1 MKRESFVFY
10 RSFRD
15 AFNALD
21 KDVRLR
27 MYEAVID
34 YGLDLIEPHF
44 EGIEK
49 VLWTLIRPQLEANNK
64 RFENG
69 CKGGNP
75 NFKKGQPNPYY
86 LKGEKNKKNNI
97 KDNQK
102 ITKRQP
108 KDNQKITE
116 RLPNV
121 NENVNENVNDIRT
134 LKTSFKVSS
143 FGANDAP
150 ADPKID
156 FEKIKGSWND
166 EAQKSHSLM
175 PKLRS
180 MQKQRQKQIAAR
192 IREYGEEVFFDAME
206 KAVASDFLNGK
217 NRRGW
222 IASFDWFVKPTN
234 FAKVVDG
241 NYNDSARKVRTEK
254 ADQREQQ
261 EATDQAHD
269 AEVEEF
275 RSLLKRF
282 GISATE
288 YLKCKDLFDGKHTD
302 EEIRREIQ
310 NKRV

>member
-1 MKRESFVFY
+1 MERETFIFY

-27 MYEAVID
+27 MYEAVIN

-69 CKGGNP
+69 CKGGAP
-75 NFKKGQPNPYY
+75 MG
-86 LKGEKNKKNNI
+86 
-97 KDNQK
+97 NQNAR
-102 ITKRQP
+102 KRP
-108 KDNQKITE
+108 KDNRETTKKQPRNNQKQ
-116 RLPNV
+116 PNNNNNNNNNN
-121 NENVNENVNDIRT
+121 NENVNNIRT

-192 IREYGEEVFFDAME
+192 IREYGEEVFFDAMK

-288 YLKCKDLFDGKHTD
+288 YLKCKDLFDGNHTD

>member
-1 MKRESFVFY
+1 MERETFIFY

-27 MYEAVID
+27 MYEAVIN
-34 YGLDLIEPHF
+34 YGLDLVEPHF

-69 CKGGNP
+69 CKGGAP
-75 NFKKGQPNPYY
+75 MG
-86 LKGEKNKKNNI
+86 
-97 KDNQK
+97 NQNARK
-102 ITKRQP
+102 QP
-108 KDNQKITE
+108 KDNRETTKKQPRNNQKQ
-116 RLPNV
+116 PNNNNNNNNNN
-121 NENVNENVNDIRT
+121 NENRT

-150 ADPKID
+150 ADPEID
-156 FEKIKGSWND
+156 FEKIKGLWND
-166 EAQKSHSLM
+166 EAHKNHSLM
-175 PKLRS
+175 PMLRS

-192 IREYGEEVFFDAME
+192 IREYGEEVFFDAMK

-261 EATDQAHD
+261 EATDQAHE

-288 YLKCKDLFDGKHTD
+288 YLKCKDLFDGNHTD

>member
-1 MKRESFVFY
+1 MERETFIFY

-27 MYEAVID
+27 MYEAVIN
-34 YGLDLIEPHF
+34 YGLDLVEPHF

-69 CKGGNP
+69 CKGGAPMGNQ
-75 NFKKGQPNPYY
+75 NARKTTKKQPRNNQKQPN
-86 LKGEKNKKNNI
+86 NN
-97 KDNQK
+97 N
-102 ITKRQP
+102 
-108 KDNQKITE
+108 N
-116 RLPNV
+116 N
-121 NENVNENVNDIRT
+121 NNNNNVNDIRT

-192 IREYGEEVFFDAME
+192 IREYGEEVFFDAMK

-288 YLKCKDLFDGKHTD
+288 YLKCKDLFDGNHTD

>member
-1 MKRESFVFY
+1 MERETFIFY

-27 MYEAVID
+27 MYEAVIN
-34 YGLDLIEPHF
+34 YGLDLVEPHF

-69 CKGGNP
+69 CKGGAP
-75 NFKKGQPNPYY
+75 MG
-86 LKGEKNKKNNI
+86 
-97 KDNQK
+97 NQNARK
-102 ITKRQP
+102 QP
-108 KDNQKITE
+108 KDNRETTQKQP
-116 RLPNV
+116 RNNQKQPNNNNNN
-121 NENVNENVNDIRT
+121 NENDIRT

-150 ADPKID
+150 ADPEID
-156 FEKIKGSWND
+156 FEKIKGLWND
-166 EAQKSHSLM
+166 EAHKNHSLM
-175 PKLRS
+175 PMLRS

-192 IREYGEEVFFDAME
+192 IREYGEEVFFDAMK

-261 EATDQAHD
+261 EATDQAHE

-288 YLKCKDLFDGKHTD
+288 YLKCKDLFDGNHTD

>member
-1 MKRESFVFY
+1 MERESFVFY

-15 AFNALD
+15 AFRALD

-27 MYEAVID
+27 MYEAIID
-34 YGLDLIEPHF
+34 YGLDLTEPHF

-69 CKGGNP
+69 CKGGAP
-75 NFKKGQPNPYY
+75 IG
-86 LKGEKNKKNNI
+86 
-97 KDNQK
+97 NQNARK
-102 ITKRQP
+102 QP
-108 KDNQKITE
+108 KNNQKITE
-116 RLPNV
+116 KQPKNNQKQPNV
-121 NENVNENVNDIRT
+121 NENVNENDIRT

-156 FEKIKGSWND
+156 FEKIKGLWND

-175 PKLRS
+175 PMLRS

-192 IREYGEEVFFDAME
+192 IREYGEEVFFDAMK

-261 EATDQAHD
+261 EATDQAHE

-288 YLKCKDLFDGKHTD
+288 YLKCKDLFDGNHTD

>member
-1 MKRESFVFY
+1 MERESFVFY

-15 AFNALD
+15 AFRALD

-27 MYEAVID
+27 MYEAIIN

-86 LKGEKNKKNNI
+86 LKGEK
-97 KDNQK
+97 DNQK
-102 ITKRQP
+102 ITKKQP
-108 KDNQKITE
+108 KDNRKITE

-150 ADPKID
+150 ADPEID
-156 FEKIKGSWND
+156 FEKIKGLWND
-166 EAQKSHSLM
+166 EAHKNHSLM
-175 PKLRS
+175 PMLRS

-192 IREYGEEVFFDAME
+192 IREYGEEVFFDAMK

-261 EATDQAHD
+261 EATDQAHE

-288 YLKCKDLFDGKHTD
+288 YLKCKDLFDGNHTD

>member
-1 MKRESFVFY
+1 MGNQ
-10 RSFRD
+10 
-15 AFNALD
+15 NAR
-21 KDVRLR
+21 K
-27 MYEAVID
+27 
-34 YGLDLIEPHF
+34 
-44 EGIEK
+44 
-49 VLWTLIRPQLEANNK
+49 
-64 RFENG
+64 
-69 CKGGNP
+69 
-75 NFKKGQPNPYY
+75 QP
-86 LKGEKNKKNNI
+86 KN
-97 KDNQK
+97 NQK
-102 ITKRQP
+102 ITKKQP
-108 KDNQKITE
+108 KNNQKQPKNNQKQ
-116 RLPNV
+116 PNV
-121 NENVNENVNDIRT
+121 NENENVNVNVNDIRT

-192 IREYGEEVFFDAME
+192 IREYGEEVFFDAMK

-288 YLKCKDLFDGKHTD
+288 YLKCKDLFDGNHTE

>member
-1 MKRESFVFY
+1 MERESFVFY

-15 AFNALD
+15 AFRALD

-27 MYEAVID
+27 MYEAIID

-69 CKGGNP
+69 CKGGAP
-75 NFKKGQPNPYY
+75 IG
-86 LKGEKNKKNNI
+86 
-97 KDNQK
+97 NQNARK
-102 ITKRQP
+102 QP
-108 KDNQKITE
+108 KNNQKITE
-116 RLPNV
+116 KQPKNNQKQPNV

-192 IREYGEEVFFDAME
+192 IREYGEEVFFDAMK

-288 YLKCKDLFDGKHTD
+288 YLKCKDLFDGNHTD

>member
-1 MKRESFVFY
+1 MERETFIFY

-27 MYEAVID
+27 MYEAVIN

-69 CKGGNP
+69 CKGGAP
-75 NFKKGQPNPYY
+75 MG
-86 LKGEKNKKNNI
+86 
-97 KDNQK
+97 NQNARK
-102 ITKRQP
+102 QP
-108 KDNQKITE
+108 KDNRETTKKQPRNNQKQ
-116 RLPNV
+116 PNNNNNN
-121 NENVNENVNDIRT
+121 NENNNENVNDIRT

-156 FEKIKGSWND
+156 FEKIKGLWND
-166 EAQKSHSLM
+166 EAHKNHSLM
-175 PKLRS
+175 PTLRS

-192 IREYGEEVFFDAME
+192 IREYGEEVFFDAMK

-288 YLKCKDLFDGKHTD
+288 YLKCKDLFDGNHTD

>member
-1 MKRESFVFY
+1 
-10 RSFRD
+10 
-15 AFNALD
+15 
-21 KDVRLR
+21 
-27 MYEAVID
+27 
-34 YGLDLIEPHF
+34 
-44 EGIEK
+44 
-49 VLWTLIRPQLEANNK
+49 
-64 RFENG
+64 
-69 CKGGNP
+69 
-75 NFKKGQPNPYY
+75 
-86 LKGEKNKKNNI
+86 
-97 KDNQK
+97 
-102 ITKRQP
+102 
-108 KDNQKITE
+108 
-116 RLPNV
+116 
-121 NENVNENVNDIRT
+121 
-134 LKTSFKVSS
+134 
-143 FGANDAP
+143 
-150 ADPKID
+150 
-156 FEKIKGSWND
+156 
-166 EAQKSHSLM
+166 M
-175 PKLRS
+175 PTLRS

-192 IREYGEEVFFDAME
+192 IREYGEEVFFDAMK

-288 YLKCKDLFDGKHTD
+288 YLKCKDLFDGNHTD

>member
-15 AFNALD
+15 AFRALD

-34 YGLDLIEPHF
+34 YGLDLVEPHF

-69 CKGGNP
+69 CKGGAPIGNQNARKQP
-75 NFKKGQPNPYY
+75 RNNRETTEKQPKNNQKQPKNNQKQPNVN
-86 LKGEKNKKNNI
+86 ENEN
-97 KDNQK
+97 
-102 ITKRQP
+102 
-108 KDNQKITE
+108 E
-116 RLPNV
+116 
-121 NENVNENVNDIRT
+121 NENVNENENDIRT

-192 IREYGEEVFFDAME
+192 IREYGEEVFFDAMK

-288 YLKCKDLFDGKHTD
+288 YLKCKDLFDGNHTD

>member
-1 MKRESFVFY
+1 MERETFIFY

-69 CKGGNP
+69 CKGGAPIGNQNARKQP
-75 NFKKGQPNPYY
+75 KNNRETTKKQPINNQKQPN
-86 LKGEKNKKNNI
+86 NN
-97 KDNQK
+97 N
-102 ITKRQP
+102 
-108 KDNQKITE
+108 N
-116 RLPNV
+116 N
-121 NENVNENVNDIRT
+121 NNNNNVNDIRT

-192 IREYGEEVFFDAME
+192 IREYGEEVFFDAMK

-288 YLKCKDLFDGKHTD
+288 YLKCKDLFDGNHTD

>member
-1 MKRESFVFY
+1 
-10 RSFRD
+10 
-15 AFNALD
+15 
-21 KDVRLR
+21 

-86 LKGEKNKKNNI
+86 LKGKKNNI

-102 ITKRQP
+102 ITKKQP
-108 KDNQKITE
+108 KDNRKITE
-116 RLPNV
+116 RLPN
-121 NENVNENVNDIRT
+121 NNNNNNNNNNENVNDIRT

-143 FGANDAP
+143 FAPNDAP

-156 FEKIKGSWND
+156 FEKIKGLWND
-166 EAQKSHSLM
+166 EAHKNHSLM
-175 PKLRS
+175 PMLRS

-192 IREYGEEVFFDAME
+192 IREYGEEVFFDAMK

-288 YLKCKDLFDGKHTD
+288 YLKCKDLFDGNHTD

>member
-1 MKRESFVFY
+1 MERESFVFY

-15 AFNALD
+15 AFRALD

-27 MYEAVID
+27 MYEAIID

-69 CKGGNP
+69 CKGGAPIGNQNARKQP
-75 NFKKGQPNPYY
+75 RNNRETTEKQPKNNQKQPNVN
-86 LKGEKNKKNNI
+86 EN
-97 KDNQK
+97 
-102 ITKRQP
+102 
-108 KDNQKITE
+108 E
-116 RLPNV
+116 

-192 IREYGEEVFFDAME
+192 IREYGEEVFFDAMK

-288 YLKCKDLFDGKHTD
+288 YLKCKDLFDGNHTD

-310 NKRV
+310 NKRI

>member
-1 MKRESFVFY
+1 MERESFVFY

-15 AFNALD
+15 AFRALD

-49 VLWTLIRPQLEANNK
+49 VLWILIRPQLEANNK

-69 CKGGNP
+69 CKGGAP
-75 NFKKGQPNPYY
+75 IG
-86 LKGEKNKKNNI
+86 
-97 KDNQK
+97 NQNARK
-102 ITKRQP
+102 QP
-108 KDNQKITE
+108 KNNQKITE
-116 RLPNV
+116 KQPKNNQKQPNVNV
-121 NENVNENVNDIRT
+121 NENVNENENVNDIRT

-192 IREYGEEVFFDAME
+192 IREYGEEVFFDAMK

-288 YLKCKDLFDGKHTD
+288 YLKCKDLFDGNHTD

>member
-1 MKRESFVFY
+1 MERETFIFY

-69 CKGGNP
+69 CKGGAP
-75 NFKKGQPNPYY
+75 IG
-86 LKGEKNKKNNI
+86 
-97 KDNQK
+97 NQNARK
-102 ITKRQP
+102 QP
-108 KDNQKITE
+108 KDNRETTKKQPRNNQKQ
-116 RLPNV
+116 PNNNNNNNNNN
-121 NENVNENVNDIRT
+121 NENDIRT

-192 IREYGEEVFFDAME
+192 IREYGEEVFFDAMK

-261 EATDQAHD
+261 EATDQVHD

-288 YLKCKDLFDGKHTD
+288 YLKCKDLFDGNHTD
-302 EEIRREIQ
+302 EEIRRGIQ

>member
-15 AFNALD
+15 AFRALD

-34 YGLDLIEPHF
+34 YGLDLVEPRF

-69 CKGGNP
+69 CKGGAPIGNQNARKQP
-75 NFKKGQPNPYY
+75 RNNRETTEKQPKNNQKQPNVN
-86 LKGEKNKKNNI
+86 EN
-97 KDNQK
+97 
-102 ITKRQP
+102 
-108 KDNQKITE
+108 E
-116 RLPNV
+116 
-121 NENVNENVNDIRT
+121 NENVNENENDIRT

-192 IREYGEEVFFDAME
+192 IREYGEEVFFDAMK

-261 EATDQAHD
+261 EAIDQAHD

-288 YLKCKDLFDGKHTD
+288 YLKCKDLFDGNHTD

>member
-1 MKRESFVFY
+1 MERETFIFY

-27 MYEAVID
+27 MYEAVIN
-34 YGLDLIEPHF
+34 YGLDLVEPHF

-49 VLWTLIRPQLEANNK
+49 VLWTFIRPQLEANNK

-69 CKGGNP
+69 CKGGAPMGNQNARKQP
-75 NFKKGQPNPYY
+75 KNNRETTKKQPRNNQKQPN
-86 LKGEKNKKNNI
+86 NN
-97 KDNQK
+97 N
-102 ITKRQP
+102 
-108 KDNQKITE
+108 N
-116 RLPNV
+116 N
-121 NENVNENVNDIRT
+121 NNNENVNDIRT

-192 IREYGEEVFFDAME
+192 IREYGEEVFFDAMK

-288 YLKCKDLFDGKHTD
+288 YLKCKDLFDGNHTD

>member
-1 MKRESFVFY
+1 MERETFIFY

-69 CKGGNP
+69 CKGGAP
-75 NFKKGQPNPYY
+75 MG
-86 LKGEKNKKNNI
+86 
-97 KDNQK
+97 NQNARK
-102 ITKRQP
+102 QP
-108 KDNQKITE
+108 KDNRETTKKQPRNNQKQ
-116 RLPNV
+116 PN
-121 NENVNENVNDIRT
+121 NNNNNNNNNNENVNDIRT

-150 ADPKID
+150 AEPKID

-192 IREYGEEVFFDAME
+192 IREYGEEVFFDAMK

-261 EATDQAHD
+261 EATDQAHE

>member
-1 MKRESFVFY
+1 MERESFVFY

-15 AFNALD
+15 AFRALD

-27 MYEAVID
+27 MYEAIID

-69 CKGGNP
+69 CKGGAP
-75 NFKKGQPNPYY
+75 MG
-86 LKGEKNKKNNI
+86 
-97 KDNQK
+97 NQNARK
-102 ITKRQP
+102 QP
-108 KDNQKITE
+108 KNNQKITE
-116 RLPNV
+116 KQPKNNQKQPNVNENVNVNV

-192 IREYGEEVFFDAME
+192 IREYGEEVFFDAMK

-288 YLKCKDLFDGKHTD
+288 YLKCKDLFDGNHTD

>member
-15 AFNALD
+15 AFRALD

-27 MYEAVID
+27 MYEAIID

-69 CKGGNP
+69 CKGGAP
-75 NFKKGQPNPYY
+75 IG
-86 LKGEKNKKNNI
+86 
-97 KDNQK
+97 NQNARK
-102 ITKRQP
+102 QP
-108 KDNQKITE
+108 KNNQKITE
-116 RLPNV
+116 KQPKNNQKQPNV
-121 NENVNENVNDIRT
+121 NENVNENENVNDIRT

-156 FEKIKGSWND
+156 FEKIKESWND

-192 IREYGEEVFFDAME
+192 IREYGEEVFFDAMK

-288 YLKCKDLFDGKHTD
+288 YLKCKDLFDGNHTD

>member
-1 MKRESFVFY
+1 MERESFVFY

-15 AFNALD
+15 AFRALD

-27 MYEAVID
+27 MYEAIID

-69 CKGGNP
+69 CKGGAP
-75 NFKKGQPNPYY
+75 IG
-86 LKGEKNKKNNI
+86 
-97 KDNQK
+97 NQNARK
-102 ITKRQP
+102 QP
-108 KDNQKITE
+108 KNNQKITE
-116 RLPNV
+116 KQPKNNQKQPNV

-150 ADPKID
+150 ADPEID
-156 FEKIKGSWND
+156 FEKIKGLWND
-166 EAQKSHSLM
+166 EAHKNHSLM
-175 PKLRS
+175 PMLRS

-192 IREYGEEVFFDAME
+192 IREYGEEVFFDAMK

-254 ADQREQQ
+254 ANQREQQ
-261 EATDQAHD
+261 EATDQAHE

-288 YLKCKDLFDGKHTD
+288 YLKCKDLFDGNHTD

>member
-1 MKRESFVFY
+1 MERESFVFY

-15 AFNALD
+15 AFRALD

-27 MYEAVID
+27 MYEAIID

-69 CKGGNP
+69 CKGGAPIGNQNARKQP
-75 NFKKGQPNPYY
+75 RNNRETTKKQP
-86 LKGEKNKKNNI
+86 KNN
-97 KDNQK
+97 QK
-102 ITKRQP
+102 Q
-108 KDNQKITE
+108 
-116 RLPNV
+116 PNV
-121 NENVNENVNDIRT
+121 NENENENENVNDTRT

-150 ADPKID
+150 AEPKID

-192 IREYGEEVFFDAME
+192 IREYGEEVFFDAMK

-254 ADQREQQ
+254 ANQREQQ

-302 EEIRREIQ
+302 EEIRRGIQ

>member
-15 AFNALD
+15 AFRALD

-27 MYEAVID
+27 MYEAIID

-69 CKGGNP
+69 CKGGAP
-75 NFKKGQPNPYY
+75 IG
-86 LKGEKNKKNNI
+86 
-97 KDNQK
+97 NQNARK
-102 ITKRQP
+102 QP
-108 KDNQKITE
+108 KDNRETTKKQPKNNQKQ
-116 RLPNV
+116 PNV
-121 NENVNENVNDIRT
+121 NENENVNENVNDIRT

-192 IREYGEEVFFDAME
+192 IREYGEEVFFDAMK

-288 YLKCKDLFDGKHTD
+288 YLKCKDLFDGNHTD

>member
-1 MKRESFVFY
+1 MERETFIFY

-27 MYEAVID
+27 MYEAVIN
-34 YGLDLIEPHF
+34 YGLDLVEPHF

-69 CKGGNP
+69 CKGGAP
-75 NFKKGQPNPYY
+75 IG
-86 LKGEKNKKNNI
+86 
-97 KDNQK
+97 NQNARK
-102 ITKRQP
+102 QP
-108 KDNQKITE
+108 KDNRETTKKQPKNNQKQPKNNQKQ
-116 RLPNV
+116 PN
-121 NENVNENVNDIRT
+121 NNNNNNNNNNVNDIRT

-192 IREYGEEVFFDAME
+192 IREYGEEVFFDAMK

-288 YLKCKDLFDGKHTD
+288 YLKCKDLFDGNHTD

>member
-1 MKRESFVFY
+1 MERESFVFY

-15 AFNALD
+15 AFRALD

-27 MYEAVID
+27 MYEAIID

-69 CKGGNP
+69 CKGGAPIGNQNARKQP
-75 NFKKGQPNPYY
+75 RNNRETTKKQP
-86 LKGEKNKKNNI
+86 KNN
-97 KDNQK
+97 QK
-102 ITKRQP
+102 Q
-108 KDNQKITE
+108 
-116 RLPNV
+116 PNV
-121 NENVNENVNDIRT
+121 NENENENENENVNDTRT

-150 ADPKID
+150 AEPKID

-192 IREYGEEVFFDAME
+192 IREYGEEVFFDAMK

-254 ADQREQQ
+254 ANQREQQ

-302 EEIRREIQ
+302 EEIRRGIQ

>member
-1 MKRESFVFY
+1 MERETFIFY

-27 MYEAVID
+27 MYEAVIN

-69 CKGGNP
+69 CKGGAP
-75 NFKKGQPNPYY
+75 MG
-86 LKGEKNKKNNI
+86 
-97 KDNQK
+97 NQNARK
-102 ITKRQP
+102 QP
-108 KDNQKITE
+108 KDNRETTKKQPRNNQKQ
-116 RLPNV
+116 PN
-121 NENVNENVNDIRT
+121 NNNNNNNNENVNDIRT

-192 IREYGEEVFFDAME
+192 IREYGEEVFFDAMK

-288 YLKCKDLFDGKHTD
+288 YLKCKDLFDGNHTD

>member
-1 MKRESFVFY
+1 MERETFIFY

-27 MYEAVID
+27 MYEAVIN
-34 YGLDLIEPHF
+34 YGLDLVEPHF

-69 CKGGNP
+69 CKGGAPMGNQNARKQP
-75 NFKKGQPNPYY
+75 KNNRETTQKQPRNNQKQPN
-86 LKGEKNKKNNI
+86 NN
-97 KDNQK
+97 N
-102 ITKRQP
+102 
-108 KDNQKITE
+108 N
-116 RLPNV
+116 N
-121 NENVNENVNDIRT
+121 NNNNNVNDIRT

-150 ADPKID
+150 ADLEID
-156 FEKIKGSWND
+156 FEKIKGLWND
-166 EAQKSHSLM
+166 EAHKNHSLM
-175 PKLRS
+175 PMLRS

-192 IREYGEEVFFDAME
+192 IREYGEEVFFDAMK

-254 ADQREQQ
+254 ANQREQQ
-261 EATDQAHD
+261 EATDQAHE

-288 YLKCKDLFDGKHTD
+288 YLKCKDLFDGNHTD

>member
-1 MKRESFVFY
+1 MERETFIFY

-27 MYEAVID
+27 MYEAIID

-69 CKGGNP
+69 CKGGAP
-75 NFKKGQPNPYY
+75 IG
-86 LKGEKNKKNNI
+86 
-97 KDNQK
+97 NQNARK
-102 ITKRQP
+102 QP
-108 KDNQKITE
+108 KDNRETTKKQ
-116 RLPNV
+116 PNNNNNNNNNN
-121 NENVNENVNDIRT
+121 NENDIRT

-150 ADPKID
+150 ADHKID

-192 IREYGEEVFFDAME
+192 IREYGEEVFFDAMK

-275 RSLLKRF
+275 RSLLRRF

-288 YLKCKDLFDGKHTD
+288 YLKCKDLFDGNHTD
-302 EEIRREIQ
+302 EEIRKEIQ

>member
-1 MKRESFVFY
+1 MERETFIFY

-15 AFNALD
+15 AFRALD

-27 MYEAVID
+27 MYEAVIN

-49 VLWTLIRPQLEANNK
+49 VLWTLVRPQLEANNK

-69 CKGGNP
+69 CKGGAP
-75 NFKKGQPNPYY
+75 IG
-86 LKGEKNKKNNI
+86 
-97 KDNQK
+97 NQNARK
-102 ITKRQP
+102 QP
-108 KDNQKITE
+108 KDNRETTKKQPRNNQKQ
-116 RLPNV
+116 PNNNNNNNN
-121 NENVNENVNDIRT
+121 NENDIRT

-192 IREYGEEVFFDAME
+192 IREYGEEVFFDAMK

-288 YLKCKDLFDGKHTD
+288 YLKCKDLFDGNHTD

>member
-15 AFNALD
+15 AFRALD

-34 YGLDLIEPHF
+34 YGLDLVEPHF

-69 CKGGNP
+69 CKGGAPIGNQNARKQP
-75 NFKKGQPNPYY
+75 RNNRETTEKQPKNNQKQPNVN
-86 LKGEKNKKNNI
+86 EN
-97 KDNQK
+97 
-102 ITKRQP
+102 
-108 KDNQKITE
+108 E
-116 RLPNV
+116 
-121 NENVNENVNDIRT
+121 NENVNENENDIRT

-192 IREYGEEVFFDAME
+192 IREYGEEVFFDAMK

-261 EATDQAHD
+261 EAIDQAHD
-269 AEVEEF
+269 AEVDDF
-275 RSLLKRF
+275 RALLRRY
-282 GISATE
+282 GISAQE
-288 YLKCKDLFDGKHTD
+288 YLQVKDLFDGNHTD